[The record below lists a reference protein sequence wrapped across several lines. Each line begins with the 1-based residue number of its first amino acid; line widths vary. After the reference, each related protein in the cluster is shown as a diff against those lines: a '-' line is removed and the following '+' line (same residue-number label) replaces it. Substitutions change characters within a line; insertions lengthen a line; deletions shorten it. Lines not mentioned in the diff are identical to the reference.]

1 MTDANCRGWNPQHFG
16 NDPAD
21 TGIRISP
28 EIRIQISNHFCS
40 EDVSWQL
47 IYNEYFNGLKHL
59 TEKVTARGITDSCS
73 RCGRS
78 RTDIL
83 ISLYKSSQV
92 K

>member
-59 TEKVTARGITDSCS
+59 TEKVTAEAS
-73 RCGRS
+73 
-78 RTDIL
+78 L
-83 ISLYKSSQV
+83 IRVRVVVDLALIF
-92 K
+92 